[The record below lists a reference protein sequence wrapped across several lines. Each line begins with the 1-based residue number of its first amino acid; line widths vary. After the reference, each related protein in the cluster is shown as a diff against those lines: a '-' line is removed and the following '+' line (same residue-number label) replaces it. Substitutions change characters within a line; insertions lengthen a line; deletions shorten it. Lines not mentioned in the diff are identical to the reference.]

1 MLCTAYR
8 WWKKRVLLFF
18 QFISV
23 TFDFH
28 FAWENVMKSW
38 ESLQKG
44 PQNLYIY
51 KVFQFLN
58 ESYDCEQN
66 QQTREFSTWKMS
78 HKHNNKD
85 LSCWQWLSPGITP
98 PEVYPHIYIY
108 IYIIIWGCTS
118 GGVYVPC
125 IITQMPGESYH
136 RQLGSL
142 LLCSCD
148 VFWAL
153 INCLVCWLCTG
164 ALGCIPGST
173 PLLC

>member
-1 MLCTAYR
+1 MQISDWGNVLICYVR
-8 WWKKRVLLFF
+8 EWKHQKYSPWACPFSGVKF
-18 QFISV
+18 QG
-23 TFDFH
+23 TFH
-28 FAWENVMKSW
+28 FQKIMFLQLLQIWSSYCFHCDTDHLWKHTQSNNKTKCFKQILLTVKNPTPICGPFDTKS
-38 ESLQKG
+38 
-44 PQNLYIY
+44 YIY
-51 KVFQFLN
+51 F
-58 ESYDCEQN
+58 Y
-66 QQTREFSTWKMS
+66 M
-78 HKHNNKD
+78 
-85 LSCWQWLSPGITP
+85 
-98 PEVYPHIYIY
+98 
-108 IYIIIWGCTS
+108 YIIIWGCTS

-153 INCLVCWLCTG
+153 INCFVGWLCTG